1 LLSREAAAMVA
12 TARWTY
18 GTALVRTE
26 SRGMH
31 KHEDYPDQDPKQ
43 QYRLL
48 SGGLDHVWVKPD
60 RQFASKELVAL

>member
-1 LLSREAAAMVA
+1 MVA
-12 TARWTY
+12 TARWMY
-18 GTALVRTE
+18 STALVRTE

-31 KHEDYPDQDPKQ
+31 KRQDYPEQDPKQ

-60 RQFASKELVAL
+60 KQVASKELVRL